1 MDKMD
6 KERLQEQINIFNEE
20 TSKYPL
26 LMDIEVAELL
36 PIYKSI
42 AYMRAATYKLIL
54 DRMINY
60 INELSEDEGINLIRN
75 LKSVNSNL
83 IEVNKQIKTEQWQ
96 MAFCSGV

>member
-1 MDKMD
+1 MDKID
-6 KERLQEQINIFNEE
+6 QERLQEQINIFNEE

-26 LMDIEVAELL
+26 LMNIEVIELL

-42 AYMRAATYKLIL
+42 AYMRAVTYKLIL
-54 DRMINY
+54 DRMINH
-60 INELSEDEGINLIRN
+60 INELSEDEGVELIRN

-83 IEVNKQIKTEQWQ
+83 IEVNKQIKAEQWQ